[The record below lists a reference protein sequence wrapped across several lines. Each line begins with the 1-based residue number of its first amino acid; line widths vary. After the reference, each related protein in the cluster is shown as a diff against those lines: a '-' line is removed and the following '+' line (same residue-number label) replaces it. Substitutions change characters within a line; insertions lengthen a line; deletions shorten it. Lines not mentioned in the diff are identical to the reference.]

1 MTRNS
6 RIISVLMLASV
17 LLAAVGCGET
27 SADSGESTG
36 TAAGETTA
44 AAEETT
50 ENIYAHSLGD
60 YDFGGETFTMYTRN
74 NLHLNDNL
82 HSEAAD
88 GTTLNDAIYERNIRL
103 MEQYNFKFAEVRE
116 DGDTAQARLAVMAG
130 EDTYDIIQTRCVFA
144 FNYALEGLLRP
155 VADLPEID
163 LSKPYWDRELTDAMS
178 IGNEPFFAVG
188 AYNTSGYEYTH
199 LLAFNKE
206 LAATLDYSDIYQTV
220 TDGKWTFSV
229 MQEMMKNAVSDIN
242 GDGTMDASD
251 RYGLLSSAKQ
261 ILPCFWI
268 AAGQDSMK
276 MDANDYPTFSM
287 LTDEAFQS
295 LFVEIFDIVYDSNVW
310 LHSTLTDNVIPEQA
324 TMFINGQSLF
334 IDMPVF
340 YLETLRAMDTDFGLV
355 PYPKYDEAQ
364 GEYLSRIEGC
374 EQTCIPVTNV
384 ARLEMTG
391 VILEAMASDSA
402 QNLVPAFYETL
413 LKTKYARDNDSE
425 AMLEIVFGNRVFDW
439 GDTFWCDNLRDTE
452 FQSMFKADDRS
463 LASRMAKVESKLNQ
477 LIEDMKTAL
486 AKLDK

>member
-155 VADLPEID
+155 VANLPEID

-199 LLAFNKE
+199 LLSFNKE
-206 LAATLDYSDIYQTV
+206 LAATLDYGDLYQTV

-229 MQEMMKNAVSDIN
+229 MREMMKNAVSDIN
-242 GDGTMDASD
+242 GDGTMDAND
-251 RYGLLSSAKQ
+251 RYGYLSSAKQ

-276 MDANDYPTFSM
+276 MDANDYPTFSL

-295 LFVEIFDIVYDSNVW
+295 LFVEIFDIVYDGNVW

-324 TMFINGQSLF
+324 TMFINGQALF

-340 YLETLRAMDTDFGLV
+340 YLETLRAMDTDFGLI

-364 GEYLSRIEGC
+364 ENYLSRIEGC

-439 GDTFWCDNLRDTE
+439 GDTVWCPEIRDGE
-452 FQSMFKADDRS
+452 FMYMMMNNDRDIASTAAGLQKSMEKKIADAIAAFED
-463 LASRMAKVESKLNQ
+463 LN
-477 LIEDMKTAL
+477 
-486 AKLDK
+486 